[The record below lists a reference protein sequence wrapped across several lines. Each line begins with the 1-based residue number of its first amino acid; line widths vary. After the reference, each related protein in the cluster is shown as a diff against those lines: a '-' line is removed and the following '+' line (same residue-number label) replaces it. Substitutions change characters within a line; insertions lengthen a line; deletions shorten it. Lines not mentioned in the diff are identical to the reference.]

1 MLVLGTLG
9 EASGGTVV
17 LGGTVF
23 ALLFAY
29 SVRFLS
35 LAFGTIEAGFGRI
48 SPAMDMAAR
57 SLGTSRLA
65 TLGKIHIP
73 LMRAPLL
80 AAALLVFVDVMKE
93 LPATLILRPF
103 DFDTLASQ
111 VYTYASVGQLEEAA
125 LPALA
130 IILVG
135 LIPVV
140 ISLTLID
147 RSRRFSK

>member
-1 MLVLGTLG
+1 
-9 EASGGTVV
+9 
-17 LGGTVF
+17 
-23 ALLFAY
+23 
-29 SVRFLS
+29 
-35 LAFGTIEAGFGRI
+35 
-48 SPAMDMAAR
+48 
-57 SLGTSRLA
+57 
-65 TLGKIHIP
+65 
-73 LMRAPLL
+73 
-80 AAALLVFVDVMKE
+80 MKE

>member
-1 MLVLGTLG
+1 V
-9 EASGGTVV
+9 
-17 LGGTVF
+17 
-23 ALLFAY
+23 
-29 SVRFLS
+29 
-35 LAFGTIEAGFGRI
+35 
-48 SPAMDMAAR
+48 
-57 SLGTSRLA
+57 
-65 TLGKIHIP
+65 
-73 LMRAPLL
+73 RAPLL